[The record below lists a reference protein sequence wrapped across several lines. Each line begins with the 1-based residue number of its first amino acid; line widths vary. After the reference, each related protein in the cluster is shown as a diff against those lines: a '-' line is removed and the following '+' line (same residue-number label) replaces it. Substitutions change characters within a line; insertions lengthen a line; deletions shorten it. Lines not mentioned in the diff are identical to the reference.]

1 MWVNLSKLYPYNFLI
16 NEAATFYC
24 VLYNS
29 ITPKCWYKMCPV
41 LQWDK
46 EFMPEDQLPQ
56 WLVQLTSKKAIDK
69 YVNEAAILLQTIKP
83 SVTSINFTSPHFK

>member
-1 MWVNLSKLYPYNFLI
+1 MKLQLFIVFSTTALLQSADI
-16 NEAATFYC
+16 KC
-24 VLYNS
+24 VQS
-29 ITPKCWYKMCPV
+29 CV
-41 LQWDK
+41 QWDK